1 MAYLFLRTASQAKNN
16 TQFSSTLIASVKL
29 RVIMENKFHVRSNSF
44 PSGSHPCI
52 SKLEDELSKL
62 KTWEATSTST
72 SNYIVT
78 GLSLLQDLHISL
90 EDLLNLP
97 STQKVISNH
106 QGEKCM
112 EELLDGSVRI
122 LDVCGITRDTML
134 QIKENVEA
142 LHSALRRRK
151 GDSSIERII
160 AEYNLFSKKMKKN
173 VKKLITSLKQMESKF
188 AVSPLLNQDQQL
200 AVLVRV
206 LREVIVMN
214 MSIFRSLLAF
224 LVIPASKPKATKWLL
239 MAKLMIKGVITCEE
253 NQEKSNELQCV
264 EASLSNLLRSEGTNI
279 AKMQAAHH
287 RLEALE
293 NATQSIE
300 NRLESIFRHMV
311 KTRAH
316 LLNMMTQ

>member
-1 MAYLFLRTASQAKNN
+1 MA
-16 TQFSSTLIASVKL
+16 
-29 RVIMENKFHVRSNSF
+29 NKFHVRSNSF
-44 PSGSHPCI
+44 PCESHPTTTNV
-52 SKLEDELSKL
+52 EEELNKL
-62 KTWEATSTST
+62 KTWEATSTSS
-72 SNYIVT
+72 SNSIAT
-78 GLSLLQDLHISL
+78 GLSLLQDLYICL

-97 STQKVISNH
+97 STQKMISNH

-134 QIKENVEA
+134 QIKENVQS

-173 VKKLITSLKQMESKF
+173 AKKLITSLKQMETKF
-188 AVSPLLNQDQQL
+188 GVSTLLNQDQQL
-200 AVLVRV
+200 AALVRV

-214 MSIFRSLLAF
+214 MSIFQSLLAF
-224 LVIPASKPKATKWLL
+224 LTVPASKSKATKWLL
-239 MAKLMIKGVITCEE
+239 VAKLMHKGVISCEE
-253 NQEKSNELQCV
+253 NQENSNELKSV
-264 EASLSNLLRSEGTNI
+264 EASLSHLQSEGSNV
-279 AKMQAAHH
+279 AKMQVAHE

-293 NATQSIE
+293 NAIESIE
-300 NRLESIFRHMV
+300 NGLESVFRRMV
-311 KTRAH
+311 KSRAC